1 MERATATGPILVVED
16 DRNIRTLV
24 VLYLENAG
32 FSTITAADGPGGL
45 EMARRHAPGFVILDL
60 NLPGLDGTELCR
72 ELRKTSDVPILMLT
86 ARADEIDRVVG
97 FSLGAD
103 DYVVKPFSPRELVE
117 RVKAILRRAR
127 AASGGEVLRHGA
139 LALDPEKHKVT
150 HSGDEVALTPSEY
163 KLLHALMA
171 RPGRAFSRDELVGRL
186 YEHGETVVDRV
197 VDVHIGK
204 LRHKIEPEPSRPRY
218 IETVHG
224 VGYRF
229 AERGDG

>member
-1 MERATATGPILVVED
+1 V
-16 DRNIRTLV
+16 
-24 VLYLENAG
+24 
-32 FSTITAADGPGGL
+32 ADGG
-45 EMARRHAPGFVILDL
+45 
-60 NLPGLDGTELCR
+60 
-72 ELRKTSDVPILMLT
+72 
-86 ARADEIDRVVG
+86 
-97 FSLGAD
+97 
-103 DYVVKPFSPRELVE
+103 
-117 RVKAILRRAR
+117 
-127 AASGGEVLRHGA
+127 VLRHDG
-139 LALDPEKHKVT
+139 LTLDPEKRKVT
-150 HSGDEVALTPSEY
+150 HSGVEVALTPSEY

>member
-1 MERATATGPILVVED
+1 MERQTTTGPILVVED
-16 DRNIRTLV
+16 DRNIQALV
-24 VLYLENAG
+24 VRYLENAG
-32 FSTITAADGPGGL
+32 FSTVTAADGPGGL
-45 EMARRHAPGFVILDL
+45 EMARRHGPAFVILDL

-86 ARADEIDRVVG
+86 ARADEVDRVVG

-127 AASGGEVLRHGA
+127 PPADDEALRHGA
-139 LALDPEKHKVT
+139 LVLDPEKRKVS
-150 HSGDEVALTPSEY
+150 HGGDEIALTPSEY

-171 RPGRAFSRDELVGRL
+171 RPGRAFTRDELLSRL

-218 IETVHG
+218 VETVHG

-229 AERGDG
+229 AEPAGD

>member
-1 MERATATGPILVVED
+1 MERPTATGPILVVED
-16 DRNIRTLV
+16 DRNIRALV
-24 VLYLENAG
+24 VRYLENAG
-32 FSTITAADGPGGL
+32 FSTITAGDGPGGL
-45 EMARRHAPGFVILDL
+45 EMARREAPAFVILDL
-60 NLPGLDGTELCR
+60 NLPGLDGAELCR

-86 ARADEIDRVVG
+86 ARADEVDRVVG

-127 AASGGEVLRHGA
+127 APADGAALRHGA
-139 LALDPEKHKVT
+139 LMLDPEKRRVSH
-150 HSGDEVALTPSEY
+150 GADEVALTPSEY
-163 KLLHALMA
+163 KLLFALMS
-171 RPGRAFSRDELVGRL
+171 RPGRAFTRDELIGRL
-186 YEHGETVVDRV
+186 YERGETVVDRV

-204 LRHKIEPEPSRPRY
+204 LRHKIEPDPARPRY

-229 AERGDG
+229 AERDGG

>member
-1 MERATATGPILVVED
+1 MDRPTTTGPILVVED
-16 DRNIRTLV
+16 DRNIQALV
-24 VLYLENAG
+24 VRYLENAG
-32 FSTITAADGPGGL
+32 FATLSAGDGPTGL
-45 EMARRHAPGFVILDL
+45 EMARRHAPAFVILDL

-86 ARADEIDRVVG
+86 ARADEVDRVVG
-97 FSLGAD
+97 FALGAD

-127 AASGGEVLRHGA
+127 PVADGEVLRHGA
-139 LALDPEKHKVT
+139 LVLDPETRKVT
-150 HSGDEVALTPSEY
+150 HSGVEVALTPSEY

-204 LRHKIEPEPSRPRY
+204 LRHKIEPDPSRPRY

-229 AERGDG
+229 AERDGG